1 MGRTGANNPG
11 ISRTTGRKGIT
22 GAVSLAS
29 GHHCRADTVL
39 RVPTVKESQ
48 GRFFFKV
55 REKSGNL
62 IFRQISLRI

>member
-29 GHHCRADTVL
+29 GHHYRADSL
-39 RVPTVKESQ
+39 RVPMVKESQ
-48 GRFFFKV
+48 G
-55 REKSGNL
+55 
-62 IFRQISLRI
+62 I